1 MIGAWLGTLMI
12 TAIAVGAAM
21 AALGL
26 GLLFGRERPRGTCA
40 SGACEFGA
48 CEFGAGKGH
57 DSSHC
62 PRRKESA

>member
-26 GLLFGRERPRGTCA
+26 GLLFGREGPRGTCA
-40 SGACEFGA
+40 SGA